1 MIESKSFGS
10 KAFKVINAIIL
21 ILLAFSCFYPLWYTF
36 CVSISSK
43 AAAEGGLV
51 TIYPIGSNV
60 KSYSL
65 IMGDSAFWNSF
76 WISIKRVVIG
86 TIWTMVVLIMMSYPL
101 AKSKTEYKPRNVLM
115 WILVFCM
122 LFNGGTIPWFIT
134 VKNYGMID
142 TMAALVLAGSVPVF
156 NVLLMMNFFRGIP
169 GDLEEAA
176 RVDGAGPWRIL
187 WQIVVPCSKPVI
199 ATIVLFTSVGYW
211 NEYFQGLVLMNKE
224 TNYPLQ
230 TYIRQISVQNKESNT
245 KEDVSITDGIIS
257 KVTVTGKV
265 DVIEHT
271 ASLNNGN
278 SGGPLLNAD
287 NEVIG
292 INEFIVGQKG
302 YSIQINQIKELLDT
316 YEIAYTDGATG
327 ASASTSNS
335 NDAEETEEP
344 DASTEEE
351 TTGEAEEEKA
361 TEPDADLVTALQSEI
376 TKAKKIDQKNYTE
389 ESAKV
394 LDDTIGSAETVAANK
409 KATNDQVTTAT
420 NDLKTAIDNL
430 EEKSGP
436 NMIMIAGIAAAVV
449 VVIIVIVVIIVVSN
463 GKKKK
468 AAPAHNNMQRPN
480 TPPTRP
486 QPAPQQQPQYSP
498 VDQGD
503 SGTTLLN
510 SGSGETTL
518 LNGGGGSAYL
528 IRRKNGEKIMI
539 TSQNFAIGKE
549 RRRVNYCVSDN
560 TSVSR
565 YHAII
570 TKKGSDYYVADQKSS
585 NFTYVNGVQLS
596 PYQETLLTD
605 RSTLKLSDEEFEF
618 HLS

>member
-51 TIYPIGSNV
+51 TVYPIGPNV

-86 TIWTMVVLIMMSYPL
+86 TVWTMVVLIMMSYPL

-230 TYIRQISVQNKESNT
+230 TYIRQISVQIP
-245 KEDVSITDGIIS
+245 VG
-257 KVTVTGKV
+257 VTL
-265 DVIEHT
+265 T
-271 ASLNNGN
+271 AEQYQQL
-278 SGGPLLNAD
+278 A
-287 NEVIG
+287 
-292 INEFIVGQKG
+292 Q
-302 YSIQINQIKELLDT
+302 
-316 YEIAYTDGATG
+316 
-327 ASASTSNS
+327 NS
-335 NDAEETEEP
+335 NKSLEAAKGIHRPCSYADCISVPAEILCNRYY
-344 DASTEEE
+344 
-351 TTGEAEEEKA
+351 TGSSKR
-361 TEPDADLVTALQSEI
+361 I
-376 TKAKKIDQKNYTE
+376 MKYT
-389 ESAKV
+389 
-394 LDDTIGSAETVAANK
+394 
-409 KATNDQVTTAT
+409 
-420 NDLKTAIDNL
+420 
-430 EEKSGP
+430 KSGFLKRNRKP
-436 NMIMIAGIAAAVV
+436 LFLCFSAM
-449 VVIIVIVVIIVVSN
+449 
-463 GKKKK
+463 
-468 AAPAHNNMQRPN
+468 
-480 TPPTRP
+480 
-486 QPAPQQQPQYSP
+486 
-498 VDQGD
+498 
-503 SGTTLLN
+503 
-510 SGSGETTL
+510 E
-518 LNGGGGSAYL
+518 NGGGF
-528 IRRKNGEKIMI
+528 RRFFLRPWGKQRKI
-539 TSQNFAIGKE
+539 K
-549 RRRVNYCVSDN
+549 
-560 TSVSR
+560 R
-565 YHAII
+565 Y
-570 TKKGSDYYVADQKSS
+570 
-585 NFTYVNGVQLS
+585 
-596 PYQETLLTD
+596 
-605 RSTLKLSDEEFEF
+605 
-618 HLS
+618 

>member
-211 NEYFQGLVLMNKE
+211 NEYFQGQRDELSVTDLHPSDLRSDPGRRNPDCRAVSAVSTE
-224 TNYPLQ
+224 LQ
-230 TYIRQISVQNKESNT
+230 QITGGSKGIYRPCSYADCISVPAEILRNRYYTGS
-245 KEDVSITDGIIS
+245 S
-257 KVTVTGKV
+257 KR
-265 DVIEHT
+265 IRE
-271 ASLNNGN
+271 
-278 SGGPLLNAD
+278 NA
-287 NEVIG
+287 
-292 INEFIVGQKG
+292 
-302 YSIQINQIKELLDT
+302 
-316 YEIAYTDGATG
+316 
-327 ASASTSNS
+327 
-335 NDAEETEEP
+335 
-344 DASTEEE
+344 
-351 TTGEAEEEKA
+351 EKA
-361 TEPDADLVTALQSEI
+361 ASES
-376 TKAKKIDQKNYTE
+376 KQE
-389 ESAKV
+389 
-394 LDDTIGSAETVAANK
+394 AAFLRFFSC
-409 KATNDQVTTAT
+409 VRG
-420 NDLKTAIDNL
+420 
-430 EEKSGP
+430 E
-436 NMIMIAGIAAAVV
+436 
-449 VVIIVIVVIIVVSN
+449 
-463 GKKKK
+463 
-468 AAPAHNNMQRPN
+468 
-480 TPPTRP
+480 
-486 QPAPQQQPQYSP
+486 
-498 VDQGD
+498 
-503 SGTTLLN
+503 N
-510 SGSGETTL
+510 SV
-518 LNGGGGSAYL
+518 
-528 IRRKNGEKIMI
+528 R
-539 TSQNFAIGKE
+539 
-549 RRRVNYCVSDN
+549 
-560 TSVSR
+560 
-565 YHAII
+565 
-570 TKKGSDYYVADQKSS
+570 
-585 NFTYVNGVQLS
+585 
-596 PYQETLLTD
+596 
-605 RSTLKLSDEEFEF
+605 
-618 HLS
+618 